1 MRRIVSR
8 VTLRDRK
15 ARESVFNMGLEQTR
29 VTSSGPRVAVAV
41 HTSPRGFQNRRG
53 DYGRARLWC
62 LGLFLCLCLLMI
74 NVWPVTAQTPAPP
87 TSESSA
93 DLSIQRLRIQVM
105 PEFDDPRV
113 LVIIQ
118 GRLAVPNTAFPLSA
132 TFRVPRG
139 AQINQMA
146 TMDMATG
153 VTAPQSFDAQPD
165 SKDSRW
171 SFVTYTLNGAHFFY
185 EYYYNP
191 LIGETDKQFTFT
203 FISPQHVEDLL
214 LEVQQP
220 LAATNFTLDPPAT
233 VARFDEAMSFTYHQ
247 FNIGALAAGEETSV
261 TANYTKTDPEPS
273 LTREEVMAMMGNVPP
288 ETPPT
293 VEASRAR
300 STVPTW
306 VFVLGGVILAAA
318 GGYIV
323 WHRAQSG
330 SAFQIPMTPE
340 AKTPEPPQASE
351 SPGLC
356 SQCGATLKASA
367 RFCHVCGASCEVRL
381 E

>member
-8 VTLRDRK
+8 VTLRDRR

-29 VTSSGPRVAVAV
+29 VTRA
-41 HTSPRGFQNRRG
+41 

-62 LGLFLCLCLLMI
+62 LGLFLCLCLLTI

-87 TSESSA
+87 ASESSA

-171 SFVTYTLNGAHFFY
+171 SFVTYTLNSAHFFY
-185 EYYYNP
+185 EYYYHP

-220 LAATNFTLDPPAT
+220 LAATDFTLDPPAT

-261 TANYTKTDPEPS
+261 TVNYTKTDPEPS
-273 LTREEVMAMMGNVPP
+273 LTREEVTAMMGSVPP
-288 ETPPT
+288 ETPPP

-306 VFVLGGVILAAA
+306 VFVLGGVTLAVA
-318 GGYIV
+318 GGFM

-330 SAFQIPMTPE
+330 SAFQVPMTPA

-356 SQCGATLKASA
+356 SQCSATLKASA
-367 RFCHVCGASCEVRL
+367 RFCHVCGVSCEVRL